1 LEITIFILFSLAAT
15 AAVLASPV
23 SLFKRHQSARSRYCD
38 ERGEIILLNDLHRT
52 TFRKH

>member
-1 LEITIFILFSLAAT
+1 MEIIIFVAFSLVAT

-23 SLFKRHQSARSRYCD
+23 KRTSNGKTRNYCD
-38 ERGEIILLNDLHRT
+38 ERGEIIQLDDLHRT